1 MPTIGTAAAENKE
14 QEINKPAAAVETA
27 NNQIGET
34 SQTLREKR
42 DEDLNEP
49 YFEDRYIVI
58 ALVSSFSLYRKA
70 NDKSLEERNEFIGSS
85 VRSSRTLASN
95 KGEVEAYFPNLIGV
109 SPTNENFVRRV
120 KEYLNNIQVKV
131 DKLGKRLNISFHYY
145 HVKDYYRFKNAE
157 EAIDAE
163 FAAVNRG
170 DSAAL
175 DKAIENRIIK
185 LNALE
190 SEKYRYGYPDNVA
203 DYLLYRHCLL
213 YSDVAK
219 DTAIINNKPNIRF
232 YFRDEQK
239 EKELEAKKRLE
250 VNNAKR
256 NFVNITA
263 NDKLFD
269 DVYAAYCIFTN
280 RPLIPSLAEDR
291 VLKENNL
298 DYFASQE
305 PARFNKMCTDRDIS
319 LKAMI
324 EKLIAYGILIRHP
337 HSQNIVSAAGD
348 FIGANMKEAL
358 AWFKNP
364 DNGDMRTAYENQL
377 KLA

>member
-14 QEINKPAAAVETA
+14 QEINKPDAAVETA
-27 NNQIGET
+27 NSQNGET

-70 NDKSLEERNEFIGSS
+70 NDTSLEERNEYIGSS

-170 DSAAL
+170 DSTAL

-324 EKLIAYGILIRHP
+324 EKLIAYGILIRYP
-337 HSQNIVSAAGD
+337 HSQNIVSGAGD

>member
-27 NNQIGET
+27 NNQNGET

-131 DKLGKRLNISFHYY
+131 DKLGKRLNISFHYH

-170 DSAAL
+170 DSTAL

-219 DTAIINNKPNIRF
+219 DHSLINKEHIRF
-232 YFRDEQK
+232 YFKDEQK
-239 EKELEAKKRLE
+239 ENELKAKQRLE
-250 VNNAKR
+250 LNNAKR
-256 NFVNITA
+256 NFVTLIG
-263 NDKLFD
+263 NDKAFE
-269 DVYAAYCIFTN
+269 DVYVQYCVLKNKPI
-280 RPLIPSLAEDR
+280 IPSLAEDDL
-291 VLKENNL
+291 VKQENL
-298 DYFASQE
+298 DYFSQKE
-305 PARFNKMCTDRDIS
+305 PAKFNELYNDRNIS
-319 LKAMI
+319 VKSLI
-324 EKLIAYGILIRHP
+324 ERLVAYGILIRHP
-337 HSQNIVSAAGD
+337 HSQNIVSANGD
-348 FIGANMKEAL
+348 FIGANMKEAT
-358 AWFKNP
+358 AWFKNAE
-364 DNGDMRTAYENQL
+364 NEATVAAYENQL
-377 KLA
+377 KLV

>member
-27 NNQIGET
+27 NNQNGET

-170 DSAAL
+170 DSTAL

-324 EKLIAYGILIRHP
+324 EKLIAYGILIRHT
-337 HSQNIVSAAGD
+337 HSQNIISSAGD

-364 DNGDMRTAYENQL
+364 DNGDIRTAYENQL

>member
-27 NNQIGET
+27 NNQTGEAP
-34 SQTLREKR
+34 QTLREKR

-170 DSAAL
+170 DSTAL

-305 PARFNKMCTDRDIS
+305 PARFNKMCTDRDVS

-324 EKLIAYGILIRHP
+324 EKLIAYGILVRHP
-337 HSQNIVSAAGD
+337 HSQNIVSSAGD
-348 FIGANMKEAL
+348 FIGANMKESL

>member
-27 NNQIGET
+27 NNQNGET
-34 SQTLREKR
+34 TQTLREKR

-109 SPTNENFVRRV
+109 SSTNENFVRRV

-131 DKLGKRLNISFHYY
+131 DKLGKRLNISFHYH

-157 EAIDAE
+157 EFIDAE

-337 HSQNIVSAAGD
+337 HSQNIVSSAGD

-364 DNGDMRTAYENQL
+364 DNGDIRTAYENQL

>member
-27 NNQIGET
+27 NNQNGET
-34 SQTLREKR
+34 TQTLREKR

-131 DKLGKRLNISFHYY
+131 DKLGKRLNISFHYH
-145 HVKDYYRFKNAE
+145 HVKDYYKFKNAE

-170 DSAAL
+170 DSSAL

-190 SEKYRYGYPDNVA
+190 SENT
-203 DYLLYRHCLL
+203 
-213 YSDVAK
+213 
-219 DTAIINNKPNIRF
+219 DT
-232 YFRDEQK
+232 
-239 EKELEAKKRLE
+239 
-250 VNNAKR
+250 V
-256 NFVNITA
+256 
-263 NDKLFD
+263 
-269 DVYAAYCIFTN
+269 
-280 RPLIPSLAEDR
+280 IPI
-291 VLKENNL
+291 
-298 DYFASQE
+298 
-305 PARFNKMCTDRDIS
+305 M
-319 LKAMI
+319 
-324 EKLIAYGILIRHP
+324 
-337 HSQNIVSAAGD
+337 
-348 FIGANMKEAL
+348 
-358 AWFKNP
+358 
-364 DNGDMRTAYENQL
+364 
-377 KLA
+377 

>member
-27 NNQIGET
+27 NNQNGET
-34 SQTLREKR
+34 TQTLREKR

-131 DKLGKRLNISFHYY
+131 DKLDKRLNISFHYH

-239 EKELEAKKRLE
+239 EKEFEAKKRLE

-324 EKLIAYGILIRHP
+324 EKLIAYGILIRYP
-337 HSQNIVSAAGD
+337 HSQNIVSGAGD

-364 DNGDMRTAYENQL
+364 DNGDIRTAYENQL

>member
-27 NNQIGET
+27 NNQNGET

-42 DEDLNEP
+42 DDDLNEP

-70 NDKSLEERNEFIGSS
+70 NDKALEERNEFIGSS
-85 VRSSRTLASN
+85 VRSSRTLSSN
-95 KGEVEAYFPNLIGV
+95 KGELEAYFPNLIGV

-131 DKLGKRLNISFHYY
+131 DKLGKRLNISFHYN

-170 DSAAL
+170 DSVAL

-250 VNNAKR
+250 INNAKR
-256 NFVNITA
+256 NFVTITA

-280 RPLIPSLAEDR
+280 RPLIPSLAEDK

-337 HSQNIVSAAGD
+337 HSQNIVSSSGD

-358 AWFKNP
+358 TWFKNP
-364 DNGDMRTAYENQL
+364 DNADMRTAYENQL

>member
-27 NNQIGET
+27 NNQNGET

-131 DKLGKRLNISFHYY
+131 DKLGKRLNISFHYH

-190 SEKYRYGYPDNVA
+190 SEKYRYGYPD
-203 DYLLYRHCLL
+203 
-213 YSDVAK
+213 
-219 DTAIINNKPNIRF
+219 IRF

-337 HSQNIVSAAGD
+337 HSQNIVSGAGD

>member
-27 NNQIGET
+27 NNQNGET

-70 NDKSLEERNEFIGSS
+70 NDKALEERNEFIGSS
-85 VRSSRTLASN
+85 VRSSRTLSSN
-95 KGEVEAYFPNLIGV
+95 KGELEAYFPNLIGV

-170 DSAAL
+170 DSVAL

-250 VNNAKR
+250 INNAKR
-256 NFVNITA
+256 NFVTITA

-280 RPLIPSLAEDR
+280 RPLIPSLAEDK

-337 HSQNIVSAAGD
+337 HSQNIVSSAGD

-364 DNGDMRTAYENQL
+364 DNADMRTAYENQL

>member
-14 QEINKPAAAVETA
+14 QEINKPDAAVETA
-27 NNQIGET
+27 NSQNGET

-58 ALVSSFSLYRKA
+58 ALVSSFSLYRKV

-337 HSQNIVSAAGD
+337 HSQNIVSSAGD

>member
-27 NNQIGET
+27 NNQNGET

-70 NDKSLEERNEFIGSS
+70 NDKSLEERNEYIGSS

-170 DSAAL
+170 DSTAL

-364 DNGDMRTAYENQL
+364 DNSDMRTAYENQL